1 LLNVLSGRQVSNP
14 STHQLVR
21 CEVTL
26 RNLPVDPGS
35 VKVRKQIAFVAQE
48 DSLQVTATPREAIL
62 FSARLRLPKTIPFAE
77 LRRLAETMVEE
88 LRLTKCADTLIGSST
103 LKGVSGGERKRT
115 SVGVELVTQPSLVF
129 LDEATSGL
137 DSYNAFELVTVL
149 KKVAQAGSTVL
160 LTIHQPSSEI
170 FSSLDNLIQ
179 LEKGEVLYAGEV
191 QNVPSFFEQH
201 GYPCPSHYNP
211 ADWVMN
217 VAQTVSIED
226 LKAKGFFAV
235 PSDEGSLSTTTE
247 GFRTSSRQ
255 QRKSSQDKVKSHGRL
270 HTLDDEKRA
279 KSLHPGFF
287 VQTKLLFLREVRN
300 LHRNTKNLAART
312 AMTVMGSVLGGIIF
326 FQVGKNS
333 YTNFINLQSTFGGL
347 LTSLLANVF
356 STALP
361 SLVAFPEERPVFL
374 REYSTN
380 HYGVGAYFASRL
392 TMEALVTATQ
402 ACISTILT
410 YFLMGLS
417 AGYGTFW
424 SVCYMLAMTSTALGV
439 LVGCGV
445 KDPGVAVEFLPM
457 IFMPQILFSGF
468 FVPPDLIPV
477 WLRWLQYIFP
487 LTYAV
492 KLVMVAQFADTCNGL
507 VPNYCDGT
515 FIRCS

>member
-1 LLNVLSGRQVSNP
+1 VNNP

-21 CEVTL
+21 CQIKLNNT
-26 RNLPVDPGS
+26 PVDPGS
-35 VKVRKQIAFVAQE
+35 VKVRQQIAFVAQD

-62 FSARLRLPKTIPFAE
+62 FSARLRLPRTIPFRE
-77 LRRLAETMVEE
+77 LRRLTETMLEE
-88 LRLTKCADTLIGSST
+88 LKLTKCADTLIGSST

-115 SVGVELVTQPSLVF
+115 SVGVELVTQPSLIF
-129 LDEATSGL
+129 LDEPTSGL
-137 DSYNAFELVTVL
+137 DSYNALELVTVL
-149 KKVAQAGSTVL
+149 KKVSRAGSTVL

-179 LEKGEVLYAGEV
+179 LEKGEVLYGGEV
-191 QNVPSFFEQH
+191 QYVPSFFEQH

-211 ADWVMN
+211 ADWILN
-217 VAQTVSIED
+217 VAQTVSMED
-226 LKAKGFFAV
+226 LKAKGFFDV
-235 PSDEGSLSTTTE
+235 PSDDAMNGSLPQTTE
-247 GFRTSSRQ
+247 GLRATPVH
-255 QRKSSQDKVKSHGRL
+255 QRKSWQTKVKLQDLPR
-270 HTLDDEKRA
+270 TINDEKEM
-279 KSLHPGFF
+279 KSLHPGFL
-287 VQTKLLFLREVRN
+287 VQTKLLFMREVRN
-300 LHRNTKNLAART
+300 LRRNTKNLAART
-312 AMTVMGSVLGGIIF
+312 AMTVMGSVLGGVIF

-333 YTNFINLQSTFGGL
+333 YANFINLQSTFGGL

-380 HYGVGAYFASRL
+380 HYCVGAYFASRL
-392 TMEALVTATQ
+392 TMEAFVTATQ
-402 ACISTILT
+402 ASISTILT
-410 YFLMGLS
+410 YFLIGLS

-424 SVCYMLAMTSTALGV
+424 SVCYVLAMTSTALGV
-439 LVGCGV
+439 LVSCSV

-477 WLRWLQYIFP
+477 WLRWLQYVFP

-492 KLVMVAQFADTCNGL
+492 KLVIVAQFADACNGL
-507 VPNYCDGT
+507 VPNYCNGT
-515 FIRCS
+515 RTNQ